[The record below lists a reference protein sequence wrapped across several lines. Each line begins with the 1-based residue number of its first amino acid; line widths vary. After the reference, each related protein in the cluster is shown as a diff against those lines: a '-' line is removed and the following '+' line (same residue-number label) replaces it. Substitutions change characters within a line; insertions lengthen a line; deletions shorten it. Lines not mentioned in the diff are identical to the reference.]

1 MSRSESGLL
10 PLLLRAD
17 NFTPPARTPWGG
29 TRLRSR
35 FKGGAPLAPDKA
47 AYPVVGESWEVSVEP
62 DFPSIDGDDG
72 RTLAAHVADDPGG
85 WLGEADGFDLLVK
98 LLDADDALSVQI
110 HPSDDDPALADDEGG
125 KPESWYVL
133 AAAPGAGLYLG
144 FEDGVDEAAVRATLE
159 AQGDLSAL
167 LHFVPVAPGDV
178 FVIDAGTPHAIG
190 AGVTLV
196 EPQRVRAGRR
206 GLTYRYWDWNRR
218 YDADGRR
225 DAGGAPRAL
234 HAERALAVTR
244 WDAPRGEALLT
255 AIRRRAGAPDLQ
267 AVAGVEPLAGPDGPV
282 RFAPLEVARI
292 CGTGTT
298 TLPAAPYPRGLT
310 VVQGAVTLRGNDW
323 QVRAERGRSVA
334 VPAGLGK
341 VQADVE
347 RGHAI
352 IAAAP

>member
-1 MSRSESGLL
+1 MSAPASAPR
-10 PLLLRAD
+10 PRLLRAD

-35 FKGGAPLAPDKA
+35 FKGDAPLAPDKA
-47 AYPVVGESWEVSVEP
+47 AYRVVGESWEVSVEP
-62 DFPSIDGDDG
+62 DFPSVDADDG
-72 RTLAAHVADDPGG
+72 RTLAAHVADDPRG
-85 WLGEADGFDLLVK
+85 WLGDADGFDLLVK
-98 LLDADDALSVQI
+98 LLDADAALSVQI
-110 HPSDDDPALADDEGG
+110 HPRDDDPALAADEGG

-133 AAAPGAGLYLG
+133 AAQPGAGLYLG

-167 LHFVPVAPGDV
+167 LHFVPVAPGDL

-190 AGVTLV
+190 PGVTLV

-225 DAGGAPRAL
+225 DPTGAPRAL
-234 HAERALAVTR
+234 HVERALAVTR
-244 WDAPRGEALLT
+244 WDAPRGEALLAT
-255 AIRRRAGAPDLQ
+255 IRRRAGAADLD
-267 AVAGVEPLAGPDGPV
+267 AAPRIEALAGPDGPV
-282 RFAPLEVARI
+282 PFALLEVERI

-298 TLPAAPYPRGLT
+298 TLPAVPYPRGLT
-310 VVQGAVTLRGNDW
+310 VVAGAVTLRGEGW

-334 VPAGLGK
+334 VPAGVGALSVDLEGACA
-341 VQADVE
+341 VV
-347 RGHAI
+347 
-352 IAAAP
+352 AAAP

>member
-1 MSRSESGLL
+1 MIR
-10 PLLLRAD
+10 PRLLRAD

-29 TRLRSR
+29 TRLRAR
-35 FKGGAPLAPDKA
+35 FKGGAPLAADKA
-47 AYPVVGESWEVSVEP
+47 AYRVVGESWEVSVEP
-62 DFPSIDGDDG
+62 DFPSVDAEDE
-72 RTLAAHVADDPGG
+72 RTLAAHIADDPRG
-85 WLGEADGFDLLVK
+85 WLGDADGFDLLVK

-110 HPSDDDPALADDEGG
+110 HPSDDDAALAEDEGG

-133 AAAPGAGLYLG
+133 AAEPGAGLYLG
-144 FEDGVDEAAVRATLE
+144 FEEGVDEAAVRATLE

-190 AGVTLV
+190 PGVTLV
-196 EPQRVRAGRR
+196 ERQRVRAGRR

-218 YDADGRR
+218 YDANGRR
-225 DAGGAPRAL
+225 NAGGAPRAL
-234 HAERALAVTR
+234 HVERALAVTR
-244 WDAPRGEALLT
+244 WDAPRGEALLER
-255 AIRRRAGAPDLQ
+255 IRLRAGAADLE
-267 AVAGVEPLAGPDGPV
+267 AAARVEPLAGPDGPV

-310 VVQGAVTLRGNDW
+310 VVEGAVTLRGDDW

-334 VPAGLGK
+334 VPAGVG
-341 VQADVE
+341 AVE
-347 RGHAI
+347 VALEHGHAI

>member
-1 MSRSESGLL
+1 MIR
-10 PLLLRAD
+10 PRLLRAD

-35 FKGGAPLAPDKA
+35 FKGAAPLAPDKA
-47 AYPVVGESWEVSVEP
+47 AYRVVGESWEVSVEP
-62 DFPSIDGDDG
+62 DFPSVDAEDA
-72 RTLAAHVADDPGG
+72 RTLTAHIADDPRG
-85 WLGEADGFDLLVK
+85 WLGQAEGFDLLVK

-110 HPSDDDPALADDEGG
+110 HPRDDDPALADDEGG

-133 AAAPGAGLYLG
+133 AAEPGAGLYLG

-167 LHFVPVAPGDV
+167 LHFAPVAPGDL

-190 AGVTLV
+190 PGVTLV

-225 DAGGAPRAL
+225 DADGAPRAL
-234 HAERALAVTR
+234 HVERALAVTR
-244 WDAPRGEALLT
+244 WDAPRGEALLER
-255 AIRRRAGAPDLQ
+255 IRLRAGA
-267 AVAGVEPLAGPDGPV
+267 AEVETAARLEALAGPVGPV
-282 RFAPLEVARI
+282 RFAPLEVARV
-292 CGTGTT
+292 CGTGEA
-298 TLPAAPYPRGLT
+298 TLPAAAYPRGLT
-310 VVQGAVTLRGNDW
+310 VVGGVVTLHGEGW

-334 VPAGLGK
+334 VPAGVGK
-341 VQADVE
+341 VQVVLE